1 MGPKKRHVFCP
12 ASASAQQSTCQAD
25 STPPSKTMC
34 NNNEQK
40 FVDNVDAGK
49 KHCQSCAASDAD
61 KTKWLQSST
70 SCVACLG
77 PDAAGCSGTDVCSLK
92 SPNTCVVVGSSDGT
106 CAAIDAAKSKWL
118 QSSPSCVA
126 CIIPASPDDAGC
138 FVTGCTGKVCGQT
151 IGQND
156 AE

>member
-25 STPPSKTMC
+25 STPPSQTMC

-40 FVDNVDAGK
+40 FVDNVDAVK

-77 PDAAGCSGTDVCSLK
+77 SDAAGCSGTDVCSLRT
-92 SPNTCVVVGSSDGT
+92 PNTCVAPAKDDAS
-106 CAAIDAAKSKWL
+106 CAAID
-118 QSSPSCVA
+118 
-126 CIIPASPDDAGC
+126 PAFPLLSL
-138 FVTGCTGKVCGQT
+138 FVMEWTS
-151 IGQND
+151 
-156 AE
+156 